1 MNPAFWIIIVALT
14 VFAWVIMEPFFREI
28 GELWKSFWERL
39 SDDSDDIAGDDPG
52 TERNQID
59 GGGSRS

>member
-14 VFAWVIMEPFFREI
+14 VFAWVIMEPFFRDI

-39 SDDSDDIAGDDPG
+39 SDDSDDISEED
-52 TERNQID
+52 
-59 GGGSRS
+59 